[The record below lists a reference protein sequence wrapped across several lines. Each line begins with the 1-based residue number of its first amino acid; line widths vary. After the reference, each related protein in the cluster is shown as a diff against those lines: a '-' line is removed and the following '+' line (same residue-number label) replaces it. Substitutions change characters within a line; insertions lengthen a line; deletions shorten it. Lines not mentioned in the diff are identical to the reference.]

1 MSYRN
6 AIQTQWI
13 NTKEARQKSVS
24 VTYLKLFKTI
34 QEKSRLNIFI
44 TQWYVKKESQE
55 PTWNNSQWWPKID
68 NFEYQ

>member
-55 PTWNNSQWWPKID
+55 PT
-68 NFEYQ
+68 